1 MISNSLAPS
10 LAIGGRPQCG
20 RRMAKSGALTCRA
33 PGQSFLLGAP
43 LLASS
48 PARRTP
54 VAVSKCAHRA
64 RQQSAVASYQT
75 AAAKKGSGHTTSLEY
90 DFAVIGSG
98 IAGLTYAIKT
108 AKYGRVAIITK
119 HDADEGCTKLAQ
131 GGVCAVLDEHDSVEK
146 HIKDT
151 QVAGAFLN
159 DESAVEA
166 VCSEG
171 AERVLE
177 LIEFGAEFTR
187 NKDGSLH
194 LTREGGHSDRR
205 IVHAADLTG
214 AEIERA
220 LLECAM
226 KDPNIDFFEH
236 HMAVDLVTG
245 KIGGVKACLGVD
257 VIDQRDMALTRFVA
271 PVTLLASGGGGQVY
285 PASTNPAVSTGDG
298 IAMAHRA
305 RAVIGNME
313 FVQFHPTG
321 LYDPE
326 GGSRRFLISEAVRGE
341 GGILYNLGGER
352 FMSKYDDRLELAPR
366 DVVARAIDNEMKIR
380 GDTHVLL
387 DISHMPSD
395 MLMGHFP
402 NIAEKCL
409 SKGIDICKDPIPV
422 VPTQHYMCGGVDV
435 GLQGET
441 SLEGLFAAGEVSC
454 TGLHGANRLASNSL
468 LEGLV
473 YGHRAAKAGAV
484 HLDSMKVKGA
494 EALAK
499 AAREAHAL
507 AVKKP
512 RPLSSA
518 TKAWVD
524 RKCTDMRRVLWQSAG
539 IVRTTKGLTTAL
551 EELAQLYVEANELLI
566 SHPLNCDILEL
577 TNLVTVA
584 ELIVSSAL
592 MRTES
597 RGLHYVLDHPETL
610 DSHREPTLINST
622 LKKRFDLAPL
632 QTKLASSGGITAD
645 VKKPA
650 SPTKT
655 ANNIVVHK
663 KRSAAKPREISLRA
677 TSENSSEK

>member
-1 MISNSLAPS
+1 
-10 LAIGGRPQCG
+10 
-20 RRMAKSGALTCRA
+20 
-33 PGQSFLLGAP
+33 
-43 LLASS
+43 
-48 PARRTP
+48 
-54 VAVSKCAHRA
+54 
-64 RQQSAVASYQT
+64 
-75 AAAKKGSGHTTSLEY
+75 
-90 DFAVIGSG
+90 
-98 IAGLTYAIKT
+98 
-108 AKYGRVAIITK
+108 
-119 HDADEGCTKLAQ
+119 
-131 GGVCAVLDEHDSVEK
+131 
-146 HIKDT
+146 
-151 QVAGAFLN
+151 
-159 DESAVEA
+159 
-166 VCSEG
+166 
-171 AERVLE
+171 
-177 LIEFGAEFTR
+177 
-187 NKDGSLH
+187 
-194 LTREGGHSDRR
+194 
-205 IVHAADLTG
+205 
-214 AEIERA
+214 
-220 LLECAM
+220 
-226 KDPNIDFFEH
+226 
-236 HMAVDLVTG
+236 
-245 KIGGVKACLGVD
+245 
-257 VIDQRDMALTRFVA
+257 
-271 PVTLLASGGGGQVY
+271 
-285 PASTNPAVSTGDG
+285 
-298 IAMAHRA
+298 MAHRA

-326 GGSRRFLISEAVRGE
+326 GGARRFLISEAVRGE

-387 DISHMPSD
+387 DISHMPAD
-395 MLMGHFP
+395 MLMSHFP
-402 NIAEKCL
+402 NIAKKCL
-409 SKGIDICKDPIPV
+409 SKGIDICMDPIPV
-422 VPTQHYMCGGVDV
+422 VPTQHYMCGGVNV

-484 HLDSMKVKGA
+484 HLDSMKVQGA
-494 EALAK
+494 EAMAK
-499 AAREAHAL
+499 AAREVHAL
-507 AVKKP
+507 ADKKP

-524 RKCTDMRRVLWQSAG
+524 RKCTDVRQALWQSAG

-551 EELAQLYVEANELLI
+551 EDLAQLYVEANELLI

-577 TNLVTVA
+577 ANLVTVA

-622 LKKRFDLAPL
+622 LKKRFDLVPL
-632 QTKLASSGGITAD
+632 QTKLASSGGITAN

-663 KRSAAKPREISLRA
+663 KRSASKPREISLRA
-677 TSENSSEK
+677 TSENSKDMMP